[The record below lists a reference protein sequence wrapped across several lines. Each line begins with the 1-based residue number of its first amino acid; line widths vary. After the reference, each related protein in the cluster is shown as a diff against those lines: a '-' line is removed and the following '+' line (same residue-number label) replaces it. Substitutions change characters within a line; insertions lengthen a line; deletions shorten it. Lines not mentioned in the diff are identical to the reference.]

1 MKISKLIIL
10 LFFTPLML
18 FSQNKK
24 RLALVI
30 GISNYNNTLKLE
42 NPVNDA
48 RLIATSLN
56 EVNFE
61 VILKEDVSKKEL
73 ADAIKVFSN
82 KLIDSSYEAG
92 FFYYAGHG
100 IQVENTNY
108 LVPIDANIDQNNDK
122 YEIEEKCYSVQRLM
136 SYFNSERLS
145 DKVLISVLDACRN
158 NPFIRNRSI
167 GEGGLSKIDAVSGSL
182 IAYSTEPGKVAL
194 DGKGKANSIY
204 SEVLSKN
211 LKTPNLT
218 LEEVFKNVRTE
229 VEYQTNY
236 KQSPREESALKGAP
250 FYFSNKKNYNKIDIV
265 EIENEFKSLII
276 SGSFEKAIS
285 KGNILKELFKSRV
298 DSISALKYVDI
309 LIELSNVYYKHADD
323 SSNKEGWNYYHKL
336 ASNDLFDAM
345 NILKK
350 YSLNSK
356 NDKYLFSK
364 SLINYI
370 DLQTN
375 LDENE
380 RLDNYNELLKKAN
393 ELVSFNEINFGSNS
407 YYTACSYFLYGWLN
421 RDSSFVEAY
430 KYCNKAYDIITKNG
444 LEINYDTNYY
454 YLNEVPYYIL
464 KWNFKTLNELISYDI
479 SQNKKNQFLYTDY
492 KSFLNNYN
500 KDIEEISKHISNYD
514 KEKNWD
520 FYNEITRLYNNYSLN
535 IEDSSFKI
543 DCIEKALKTN
553 EISLKYSS
561 IYSDSI
567 LIYERIARVCDNIV
581 DISGKFETKL
591 LEEIQNSTLISLDIA
606 YKYLDSYSIIQT
618 TKNYISY
625 FFDYYK
631 KDNQCFTKHNFLDV
645 IERFNEYYSYLI
657 ADYKSLKN
665 KEDWNSEIKSLFEDI
680 RASFSMVD
688 TIDYS
693 YRRIEAEQYI
703 EFSTN
708 CSSDGYGSPAYL
720 IALEHRAVV
729 LESSEDIEE
738 QMQAKKTYIELIK
751 LNKQY
756 NKNWKPESIKGCFL
770 GSNSREECIANLL
783 SDVYYNYSS
792 NLISDSS
799 NNKNNSKDSAL
810 IFSFQEF
817 IQEYNPSLKKLSKFY
832 YSTIS
837 SFQASV
843 FYYQKIDAIKAIEYC
858 DSGINVIN
866 YRLKLDSIQ
875 SMDDYISNYEAEE
888 KIIWFYNIKGKLLKK
903 INIEKYLESRR
914 EFLKRLQLF
923 KSMNN
928 LTPTLELYHDL
939 ISFYYFDMHNYD
951 ESKKI
956 ALKAYD
962 DFKYFNSSE
971 DILNPEN
978 DKEWKLNNLD
988 LLRIFLELG
997 VDNLQPTKKER
1008 ELCIEQCK
1016 FNINFINKNWDSIDI
1031 AKNKNVWEV
1040 LSYTL
1045 YNIEYLSYLNKDY
1058 KTSIYYNKKRLKLL
1072 ISKSSEI
1079 EVSNQILSQL
1089 RSLSNYY
1096 LNDKDSINA
1105 QNSYIQMVSESKLLD
1120 SCISNNFSF
1129 TIDTF
1134 NYNSCIFP
1142 YLHLKIYSPLQ
1153 SWPCIEFD
1161 VNNNTEVDSLIDLRY
1176 FIDNKNVL
1184 KAENIKEI
1192 KKEIGGFAISG
1203 LHENGKMNDT
1213 SKNIYF
1219 DNNKTFETRAY
1230 YFLKEEIIDDD
1241 LHFGKLQTGEKL
1253 NLWDL
1258 YIPIN
1263 EIQKNSDN
1271 TISFLIENI
1280 SKGLF
1285 DDNTLIRNYD
1295 KNTIPMRAF
1304 VTGFKDCIK
1313 INLK

>member
-1 MKISKLIIL
+1 MKISKILLL
-10 LFFTPLML
+10 LFFTPLFI

-30 GISNYNNTLKLE
+30 GISNYDNTLKLE

-48 RLIATSLN
+48 RLIASSLK

-82 KLIDSSYEAG
+82 KLIDSNYEAG

-122 YEIEEKCYSVQRLM
+122 YEVAEKCYSVQRLM

-167 GEGGLSKIDAVSGSL
+167 GEGGLSKIDAISGSL

-204 SEVLSKN
+204 SEVLSRN

-229 VEYQTNY
+229 VETQTNY

-250 FYFSNKKNYNKIDIV
+250 FYFSNKKNNNKIDIV
-265 EIENEFKSLII
+265 EIENEFKSLIPTK
-276 SGSFEKAIS
+276 SFEKAIS

-298 DSISALKYVDI
+298 DSLSASKYADI
-309 LIELSNVYYKHADD
+309 LIKLSNVYFKYAND
-323 SSNKEGWNYYHKL
+323 SSNKEGWIYYYKL
-336 ASNDLFDAM
+336 ASNDLLEAM
-345 NILKK
+345 NIFKK
-350 YSLNSK
+350 YNFNSQD
-356 NDKYLFSK
+356 NKYLFSK

-370 DLQTN
+370 NLQGV
-375 LDENE
+375 LDMSD
-380 RLDNYNELLKKAN
+380 RLDNYNELLKKGN
-393 ELVSFNEINFGSNS
+393 ELVRFNEINFGSNS
-407 YYTACSYFLYGWLN
+407 YFTACSYFLYGWLN
-421 RDSSFVEAY
+421 RDSSFGEAY
-430 KYCNKAYDIITKNG
+430 KYCNKAYDFIIKND
-444 LEINYDTNYY
+444 LEMKYDTNYY
-454 YLNEVPYYIL
+454 YLNESLYYIL
-464 KWNFKTLNELISYDI
+464 KWNFITLNELIYFDI
-479 SQNKKNQFLYTDY
+479 SHNQKNQYLYSDY

-500 KDIEEISKHISNYD
+500 KAIEEITKYISNYD
-514 KEKNWD
+514 KEKNLI

-535 IEDSSFKI
+535 IKDSSFKI

-561 IYSDSI
+561 NYSDSI
-567 LIYERIARVCDNIV
+567 LIYDRIARACNNII
-581 DISGKFETKL
+581 DISGKIEIQLVK
-591 LEEIQNSTLISLDIA
+591 EIQNSTLISLDIA
-606 YKYLDSYSIIQT
+606 YKNLDTYSIIQS

-625 FFDYYK
+625 FIDYYK
-631 KDNQCFTKHNFLDV
+631 KNNLCFTKYNFLDV
-645 IERFNEYYSYLI
+645 INRFNEYYSYLI
-657 ADYKSLKN
+657 ADYKSIKN
-665 KEDWNSEIKSLFEDI
+665 KEEWNSEIKSLFENI
-680 RASFSMVD
+680 RESFSIVD
-688 TIDYS
+688 SLDFS
-693 YRRIEAEQYI
+693 YRRIEAEQNL

-720 IALEHRAVV
+720 IALEHRTVV
-729 LESSEDIEE
+729 LESSDDIEE
-738 QMQAKKTYIELIK
+738 QIRAKNTYIELIK
-751 LNKQY
+751 LNKQF
-756 NKNWKPESIKGCFL
+756 NKNWKAESIEGCFL

-783 SDVYYNYSS
+783 SDVYYNYST
-792 NLISDSS
+792 NLLSDESL
-799 NNKNNSKDSAL
+799 NINNSKDSAL
-810 IFSFQEF
+810 IFSFQQF
-817 IQEYNPSLKKLSKFY
+817 IQEYNPFLKKLSKFY

-837 SFQASV
+837 SFQVSV
-843 FYYQKIDAIKAIEYC
+843 FYFQTIDATKAIKYC

-888 KIIWFYNIKGKLLKK
+888 KIIWFYKKKAELLKK
-903 INIEKYLESRR
+903 INIDKYLESQL
-914 EFLKRLQLF
+914 EFLKRIQLF
-923 KSMNN
+923 KSMNFW
-928 LTPTLELYHDL
+928 TPTLELYHDL

-956 ALKAYD
+956 ALKAYND
-962 DFKYFNSSE
+962 YKKFNSSKE
-971 DILNPEN
+971 ILNPEN
-978 DKEWKLNNLD
+978 NKEWKLYNLD
-988 LLRIFLELG
+988 LLRVFLELG

-1016 FNINFINKNWDSIDI
+1016 FNINFINKTWDSIDI
-1031 AKNKNVWEV
+1031 VKNNYVCDI
-1040 LSYTL
+1040 LSYTF
-1045 YNIEYLSYLNKDY
+1045 YNIEYLSYFNKDY
-1058 KTSIYYNKKRLKLL
+1058 KTSIYYNKKRLELL
-1072 ISKSSEI
+1072 ISKNSDI
-1079 EVSNQILSQL
+1079 KVSNQILSQL

-1096 LNDKDSINA
+1096 IKDKDSINA

-1142 YLHLKIYSPLQ
+1142 YLHFKIYSPLQ

-1161 VNNNTEVDSLIDLRY
+1161 VNNNAEVDSLIDLRY
-1176 FIDNKNVL
+1176 FIDDKNVL
-1184 KAENIKEI
+1184 IAENIKEI
-1192 KKEIGGFAISG
+1192 KNEIGGFAISG
-1203 LHENGKMNDT
+1203 LHENGAINDT
-1213 SKNIYF
+1213 SKNIFF
-1219 DNNKTFETRAY
+1219 DKNKKLETRAY
-1230 YFLKEEIIDDD
+1230 YFLKEEIVDNK
-1241 LHFGKLQTGEKL
+1241 LHFGKLKTGVKL

-1263 EIQKNSDN
+1263 EILKNSGN
-1271 TISFLIENI
+1271 TISFLLENI

-1285 DDNTLIRNYD
+1285 DNNTLIRNYD
-1295 KNTIPMRAF
+1295 KNTIPMKAF
-1304 VTGFKDCIK
+1304 VTGFKNCIK
-1313 INLK
+1313 IKLK